1 MSRVEIHEAIL
12 ETICTL
18 IIAGMIQF
26 IVLRVLLYDL
36 VGLFFLGGV
45 EVGPHLAA
53 LKVYSWFYT

>member
-36 VGLFFLGGV
+36 VGLFFFGGS
-45 EVGPHLAA
+45 GSGATPGSA
-53 LKVYSWFYT
+53 